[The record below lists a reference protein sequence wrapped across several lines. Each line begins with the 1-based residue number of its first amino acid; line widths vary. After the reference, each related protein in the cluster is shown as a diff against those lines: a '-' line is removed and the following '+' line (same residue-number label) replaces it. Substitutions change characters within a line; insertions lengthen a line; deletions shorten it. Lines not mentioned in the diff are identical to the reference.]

1 MRVSLFK
8 MRKNKSYEIDMTK
21 GALLPKILL
30 FSIPLILSSV
40 MQLLFNAADIVVV
53 GQFSGDQTLGANCVA
68 AIGSTGS
75 VINMLLS
82 VFMGLSVGVNV
93 LAARYYAARQ
103 QKELEETVHTTVALA
118 LIGGVIIAIIGL
130 VAARP
135 ILELMGSPE
144 EVIGL
149 STTYMKIYFIGMP
162 VTMLYNFGAAVLRA
176 AGDTRRPLY
185 YLMNAGVINVILN
198 LIFVIGLRMN
208 VAGVALATI
217 ISQAVSAFLIVK
229 ALVNTSEI
237 YKLDIKK
244 VRVNADK
251 AKRIIRVGLP
261 AGLQGTIFSFSNVLI
276 QSSINEFGSVAMA
289 GSAAAAN
296 IEGFVYMAMN
306 AVYQA
311 CVSFTSQNVGANKPD
326 RIGKVLRTCLAVVF
340 VVGAAMGNLFY
351 FFGSQL
357 VGIYTK
363 EPATIQYGVQRMA
376 VICTVYFLCGFMDV
390 ICGSLRG
397 MGYSTVPMIVSI
409 IGACGL
415 RIVWILTVFRLY
427 HDLTVLFISYPVT
440 WFITASAHLISY
452 FIIKKKV
459 VSKMGGGKAVTA

>member
-1 MRVSLFK
+1 MNTK
-8 MRKNKSYEIDMTK
+8 TKTYEIDMTK

-30 FSIPLILSSV
+30 FSIPLLLSSV
-40 MQLLFNAADIVVV
+40 LQLLFNAADIVVV
-53 GQFSGDQTLGANCVA
+53 GQFSGDETLGANCVA

-75 VINMLLS
+75 VINMILS

-93 LAARYYAARQ
+93 LAARYFAARQ
-103 QKELEETVHTTVALA
+103 KKEMEETVHTTIALA
-118 LIGGVIIAIIGL
+118 LLGGIAIGVIGFFIS
-130 VAARP
+130 RP

-149 STTYMKIYFIGMP
+149 STLYMRIYFIGMP
-162 VTMLYNFGAAVLRA
+162 VNMLYNFGAAVLRA
-176 AGDTRRPLY
+176 TGDTRRPLY
-185 YLMNAGVINVILN
+185 YLINAGFVNVILN
-198 LIFVIGLRMN
+198 LIFVMGLHMN

-217 ISQAVSAFLIVK
+217 LAQALSAFFIVRALIR
-229 ALVNTSEI
+229 TDEI
-237 YKLDIKK
+237 YKLDLKK
-244 VRVNADK
+244 VRVDADK

-261 AGLQGTIFSFSNVLI
+261 AGFQGMIFSFSNVLI
-276 QSSINEFGSVAMA
+276 QSSINEFGSIAMA

-340 VVGAAMGNLFY
+340 VVGFAMGNIFN
-351 FFGSQL
+351 FFGPQL

-363 EPATIQYGVQRMA
+363 EPATIQFGIQRMA
-376 VICTVYFLCGFMDV
+376 VICTLYFLCGFMDV

-409 IGACGL
+409 VGACGL
-415 RIVWILTVFRLY
+415 RIVWILTVFRIY
-427 HDLTVLFISYPVT
+427 HDLTVLYISYPVT
-440 WFITASAHLISY
+440 WFITASVHLISY
-452 FIIKKKV
+452 FIIKKQV
-459 VSKMGGGKAVTA
+459 VSKMGR

>member
-1 MRVSLFK
+1 MQST
-8 MRKNKSYEIDMTK
+8 RKKYEIDMTE

-30 FSIPLILSSV
+30 FSIPLMISSV
-40 MQLLFNAADIVVV
+40 LQLLFNAADIVVV
-53 GQFSGDQTLGANCVA
+53 GQFSGDEALGANCVA

-93 LAARYYAARQ
+93 LAARYFAAKQ
-103 QKELEETVHTTVALA
+103 DKEMSETVHTTVALA
-118 LIGGVIIAIIGL
+118 LIGGVIIAVIGF
-130 VAARP
+130 VASRP
-135 ILELMGSPE
+135 ILELMGSPA
-144 EVIGL
+144 EVIDL
-149 STTYMKIYFIGMP
+149 STTYMRIYFVGMP
-162 VTMLYNFGAAVLRA
+162 VTLLYNFGAAILRA
-176 AGDTRRPLY
+176 TGDTRRPLY

-198 LIFVIGLRMN
+198 LIFVVGFKMN
-208 VAGVALATI
+208 VAGVAFATI
-217 ISQAVSAFLIVK
+217 LAQCVSAALILK
-229 ALVNTSEI
+229 AIMTTEEN
-237 YKLDIKK
+237 YKLYINKISI
-244 VRVNADK
+244 NMDK

-276 QSSINEFGSVAMA
+276 QSSINEFGATAMA
-289 GSAAAAN
+289 GSAAGAN
-296 IEGFVYMAMN
+296 LEGFVYMAMN
-306 AVYQA
+306 SIYQA

-326 RIGKVLRTCLAVVF
+326 RIGKVLANCLAIVS
-340 VVGAAMGNLFY
+340 VVGLVMGNIFYLF
-351 FFGSQL
+351 GAQL
-357 VGIYTK
+357 VGVYTA

-376 VICTVYFLCGFMDV
+376 IICTLYFLCGAMDV

-415 RIVWILTVFRLY
+415 RIVWILTVFRIY
-427 HDLTVLFISYPVT
+427 HSLTVLYISYPVT

-459 VSKMGGGKAVTA
+459 ISKMGTGKAEVA

>member
-1 MRVSLFK
+1 MRS
-8 MRKNKSYEIDMTK
+8 KNKKYEIDMTE

-30 FSIPLILSSV
+30 FSIPLMISSV
-40 MQLLFNAADIVVV
+40 LQLLFNAADIVVV
-53 GQFSGDQTLGANCVA
+53 GQFSGDETLGANCVA

-93 LAARYYAARQ
+93 LAARYFAARQ
-103 QKELEETVHTTVALA
+103 DKEMSETVHTTVALA
-118 LIGGVIIAIIGL
+118 LIGGVIIAIIGFI
-130 VAARP
+130 ASRP
-135 ILELMGSPE
+135 ILELMGSPA
-144 EVIGL
+144 EVIDL
-149 STTYMKIYFIGMP
+149 STTYMRIYFVGMP
-162 VTMLYNFGAAVLRA
+162 VTLLYNFGAAILRA
-176 AGDTRRPLY
+176 TGDTRRPLY

-198 LIFVIGLRMN
+198 LIFVVGFKMN

-217 ISQAVSAFLIVK
+217 LAQCVSAALIVK
-229 ALVNTSEI
+229 ALMATNESYRLELKKISVNM
-237 YKLDIKK
+237 
-244 VRVNADK
+244 DK

-276 QSSINEFGSVAMA
+276 QSSINEFGSTAMA
-289 GSAAAAN
+289 GSAAGAN
-296 IEGFVYMAMN
+296 LEGFVYMAMN
-306 AVYQA
+306 SIYQA

-326 RIGKVLRTCLAVVF
+326 RIGKVLANCLAIVF
-340 VVGAAMGNLFY
+340 VVGVVMGNTFYLF
-351 FFGSQL
+351 GDKL
-357 VGIYTK
+357 VGVYTA

-376 VICTVYFLCGFMDV
+376 IICTLYFLCGSMDV

-415 RIVWILTVFRLY
+415 RIVWILTVFRIY
-427 HDLTVLFISYPVT
+427 HSLTVLYISYPVT
-440 WFITASAHLISY
+440 WFITGSAHLISY

-459 VSKMGGGKAVTA
+459 ISKMGTGKAEMA

>member
-1 MRVSLFK
+1 
-8 MRKNKSYEIDMTK
+8 MTK

-30 FSIPLILSSV
+30 FSIPLIISSV
-40 MQLLFNAADIVVV
+40 LQLLFNAADIVVV
-53 GQFSGDQTLGANCVA
+53 GQFAGDDTLGANCVA

-93 LAARYYAARQ
+93 LAARYFAAK
-103 QKELEETVHTTVALA
+103 QKKEMEETVHTTVALA
-118 LIGGVIIAIIGL
+118 LIGGIIIAVIGIL
-130 VAARP
+130 VSRP
-135 ILELMGSPE
+135 ILEMMGSPE
-144 EVIGL
+144 EVIDL
-149 STTYMKIYFIGMP
+149 STLYMRIYFIGMP
-162 VTMLYNFGAAVLRA
+162 VTMLYNFGAAILRA
-176 AGDTRRPLY
+176 TGDTRRPLY

-198 LIFVIGLRMN
+198 LIFVIGFHMH

-217 ISQAVSAFLIVK
+217 LAQAVSAGLIVK
-229 ALVNTSEI
+229 ALITTDEM
-237 YKLDIKK
+237 YKLSIRKI
-244 VRVNADK
+244 RVDMDK
-251 AKRIIRVGLP
+251 TKRIVRVGLP
-261 AGLQGTIFSFSNVLI
+261 AGLQGAIFSFSNVLI

-306 AVYQA
+306 SVYQA
-311 CVSFTSQNVGANKPD
+311 CVSFTSQNVGANKPE

-340 VVGAAMGNLFY
+340 VVGAVMGNVFY
-351 FFGSQL
+351 FFGAQL
-357 VGIYTK
+357 VSIYTK

-376 VICTVYFLCGFMDV
+376 VICTVYFLCGCMDV

-415 RIVWILTVFRLY
+415 RIVWILTVFRIY
-427 HDLTVLFISYPVT
+427 HDLTVLYISYPVT
-440 WFITASAHLISY
+440 WTITSTAHLISY

-459 VSKMGGGKAVTA
+459 VSKMDGGTVTA

>member
-1 MRVSLFK
+1 
-8 MRKNKSYEIDMTK
+8 MTK

-30 FSIPLILSSV
+30 FSIPLIISSV
-40 MQLLFNAADIVVV
+40 LQLLFNAADIVVV
-53 GQFSGDQTLGANCVA
+53 GQFSGDDTLGANCVA

-93 LAARYYAARQ
+93 LAARYFAAK
-103 QKELEETVHTTVALA
+103 QKKEMEETVHTTVALA
-118 LIGGVIIAIIGL
+118 LIGGIIIAVIGIL
-130 VAARP
+130 VSRP
-135 ILELMGSPE
+135 ILEMMGSPE
-144 EVIGL
+144 EVIDL
-149 STTYMKIYFIGMP
+149 STLYMRIYFIGMP
-162 VTMLYNFGAAVLRA
+162 VTMLYNFGAAILRA
-176 AGDTRRPLY
+176 TGDTRRPLY

-198 LIFVIGLRMN
+198 LIFVIGFHMH

-217 ISQAVSAFLIVK
+217 LAQAVSAGLIVK
-229 ALVNTSEI
+229 ALITTDEM
-237 YKLDIKK
+237 YKLSIRKI
-244 VRVNADK
+244 RVDMDK
-251 AKRIIRVGLP
+251 TKRIVRVGLP
-261 AGLQGTIFSFSNVLI
+261 AGLQGAIFSFSNVLI

-306 AVYQA
+306 SVYQA
-311 CVSFTSQNVGANKPD
+311 CVSFTSQNVGANKPE

-340 VVGAAMGNLFY
+340 VVGAVMGNVFY
-351 FFGSQL
+351 FFGAQL
-357 VGIYTK
+357 VSIYTK

-376 VICTVYFLCGFMDV
+376 VICTVYFLCGCMDV

-415 RIVWILTVFRLY
+415 RIVWILTVFRIY
-427 HDLTVLFISYPVT
+427 HDLTVLYISYPVT
-440 WFITASAHLISY
+440 WTITSTAHLISY

-459 VSKMGGGKAVTA
+459 VSKMDGGTVTA

>member
-1 MRVSLFK
+1 MKNRN
-8 MRKNKSYEIDMTK
+8 RKYEIDMTK

-30 FSIPLILSSV
+30 FSIPLIISSV
-40 MQLLFNAADIVVV
+40 LQLLFNAADIVVV
-53 GQFSGDQTLGANCVA
+53 GQFSGDDTLGANCVA

-93 LAARYYAARQ
+93 LAARYFAAK
-103 QKELEETVHTTVALA
+103 QKKEMEETVHTTVALA
-118 LIGGVIIAIIGL
+118 LIGGIIIAVIGIL
-130 VAARP
+130 VSRP
-135 ILELMGSPE
+135 ILEMMGSPE
-144 EVIGL
+144 EVIDL
-149 STTYMKIYFIGMP
+149 STLYMRIYFIGMP
-162 VTMLYNFGAAVLRA
+162 VTMLYNFGAAILRA
-176 AGDTRRPLY
+176 TGDTRRPLY

-198 LIFVIGLRMN
+198 LIFVIGFHMH

-217 ISQAVSAFLIVK
+217 LAQAVSAGLIVK
-229 ALVNTSEI
+229 ALITTDEM
-237 YKLDIKK
+237 YKLSIRKI
-244 VRVNADK
+244 RVDMDK
-251 AKRIIRVGLP
+251 TKRIVRVGLP
-261 AGLQGTIFSFSNVLI
+261 AGLQGAIFSFSNVLI

-306 AVYQA
+306 SVYQA
-311 CVSFTSQNVGANKPD
+311 CVSFTSQNVGANKPE

-340 VVGAAMGNLFY
+340 VVGAVMGNVFY
-351 FFGSQL
+351 FFGAQL
-357 VGIYTK
+357 VSIYTK

-376 VICTVYFLCGFMDV
+376 VICTVYFLCGCMDV

-415 RIVWILTVFRLY
+415 RIVWILTVFRIY
-427 HDLTVLFISYPVT
+427 HDLTVLYISYPVT
-440 WFITASAHLISY
+440 WTITSTAHLISY

-459 VSKMGGGKAVTA
+459 VSKMDGGTVTA

>member
-1 MRVSLFK
+1 MKNRN
-8 MRKNKSYEIDMTK
+8 RKYEIDMTK

-30 FSIPLILSSV
+30 FSIPLIISSV
-40 MQLLFNAADIVVV
+40 LQLLFNAADIVVV
-53 GQFSGDQTLGANCVA
+53 GQFAGDDTLGANCVA

-93 LAARYYAARQ
+93 LAARYFAARQ
-103 QKELEETVHTTVALA
+103 KKEMEETVHTTVALA
-118 LIGGVIIAIIGL
+118 LIGGIIIAVIGIL
-130 VAARP
+130 VSRP
-135 ILELMGSPE
+135 ILEMMGSPK
-144 EVIGL
+144 EVIDL
-149 STTYMKIYFIGMP
+149 STLYMRIYFIGMP
-162 VTMLYNFGAAVLRA
+162 VTMLYNFGAAILRA
-176 AGDTRRPLY
+176 TGDTRRPLY

-198 LIFVIGLRMN
+198 LIFVIGFHMH

-217 ISQAVSAFLIVK
+217 LAQAVSAGLIVK
-229 ALVNTSEI
+229 ALITTDEM
-237 YKLDIKK
+237 YKLSIRKI
-244 VRVNADK
+244 RVDMDK
-251 AKRIIRVGLP
+251 TKRIVRVGLP
-261 AGLQGTIFSFSNVLI
+261 AGLQGAIFSFSNVLI

-306 AVYQA
+306 SVYQA
-311 CVSFTSQNVGANKPD
+311 CVSFTSQNVGANKPE

-340 VVGAAMGNLFY
+340 VVGAVMGNVFY
-351 FFGSQL
+351 FFGAQL
-357 VGIYTK
+357 VSIYTK

-376 VICTVYFLCGFMDV
+376 VICTVYFLCGCMDV

-415 RIVWILTVFRLY
+415 RIVWILTVFRIY
-427 HDLTVLFISYPVT
+427 HDLTVLYISYPVT
-440 WFITASAHLISY
+440 WTITSTAHLISY

-459 VSKMGGGKAVTA
+459 VSKMDGGTVTA

>member
-1 MRVSLFK
+1 

-149 STTYMKIYFIGMP
+149 STTYMKI
-162 VTMLYNFGAAVLRA
+162 
-176 AGDTRRPLY
+176 
-185 YLMNAGVINVILN
+185 
-198 LIFVIGLRMN
+198 
-208 VAGVALATI
+208 
-217 ISQAVSAFLIVK
+217 
-229 ALVNTSEI
+229 
-237 YKLDIKK
+237 
-244 VRVNADK
+244 
-251 AKRIIRVGLP
+251 
-261 AGLQGTIFSFSNVLI
+261 
-276 QSSINEFGSVAMA
+276 
-289 GSAAAAN
+289 
-296 IEGFVYMAMN
+296 
-306 AVYQA
+306 
-311 CVSFTSQNVGANKPD
+311 
-326 RIGKVLRTCLAVVF
+326 
-340 VVGAAMGNLFY
+340 
-351 FFGSQL
+351 
-357 VGIYTK
+357 
-363 EPATIQYGVQRMA
+363 
-376 VICTVYFLCGFMDV
+376 
-390 ICGSLRG
+390 
-397 MGYSTVPMIVSI
+397 
-409 IGACGL
+409 
-415 RIVWILTVFRLY
+415 
-427 HDLTVLFISYPVT
+427 
-440 WFITASAHLISY
+440 
-452 FIIKKKV
+452 
-459 VSKMGGGKAVTA
+459 

>member
-1 MRVSLFK
+1 MKNRN
-8 MRKNKSYEIDMTK
+8 RKYEIDMTK

-30 FSIPLILSSV
+30 FSIPLIISSV
-40 MQLLFNAADIVVV
+40 LQLLFNAADIVVV
-53 GQFSGDQTLGANCVA
+53 GQFAGDDTLGANCVA

-93 LAARYYAARQ
+93 LAARYFAAK
-103 QKELEETVHTTVALA
+103 QKKEMEETVHTTVALA
-118 LIGGVIIAIIGL
+118 LIGGIIIAVIGIL
-130 VAARP
+130 VSRP
-135 ILELMGSPE
+135 ILEMMGSPE
-144 EVIGL
+144 EVIDL
-149 STTYMKIYFIGMP
+149 STLYMRIYFIGMP
-162 VTMLYNFGAAVLRA
+162 VTMLYNFGAAILRA
-176 AGDTRRPLY
+176 TGDTRRPLY

-198 LIFVIGLRMN
+198 LIFVIGFHMH

-217 ISQAVSAFLIVK
+217 LAQAVSAGLIVK
-229 ALVNTSEI
+229 ALITTDEM
-237 YKLDIKK
+237 YKLSIRKI
-244 VRVNADK
+244 RVDMDK
-251 AKRIIRVGLP
+251 TKRIVRVGLP
-261 AGLQGTIFSFSNVLI
+261 AGLQGAIFSFSNVLI

-306 AVYQA
+306 SVYQA
-311 CVSFTSQNVGANKPD
+311 CVSFTSQNVGANKPE

-340 VVGAAMGNLFY
+340 VVGAVMGNVFY
-351 FFGSQL
+351 FFGAQL
-357 VGIYTK
+357 VSIYTK

-376 VICTVYFLCGFMDV
+376 VICTVYFLCGCMDV

-415 RIVWILTVFRLY
+415 RIVWILTVFRIY
-427 HDLTVLFISYPVT
+427 HDLTVLYISYPVT
-440 WFITASAHLISY
+440 WTITSTAHLISY

-459 VSKMGGGKAVTA
+459 VSKMDGGTVTA

>member
-1 MRVSLFK
+1 M
-8 MRKNKSYEIDMTK
+8 NKKYEIDMTK

-30 FSIPLILSSV
+30 FSVPLIISSV
-40 MQLLFNAADIVVV
+40 LQLLFNAADIVVV

-93 LAARYYAARQ
+93 LAARYFASKQ
-103 QKELEETVHTTVALA
+103 QKEMDETVHTTVALA
-118 LIGGVIIAIIGL
+118 LIGGVIIAVIGV

-144 EVIGL
+144 EVIDL
-149 STTYMKIYFIGMP
+149 STTYMRIYFIGMP
-162 VTMLYNFGAAVLRA
+162 VTMLYNFGAAILRA

-185 YLMNAGVINVILN
+185 YLMNAGVINVVLN
-198 LIFVIGLRMN
+198 LIFVVGLNMN

-217 ISQAVSAFLIVK
+217 LAQTVSALFIVK
-229 ALVNTSEI
+229 ALVKTEEI
-237 YKLDIKK
+237 YKLDLSRI
-244 VRVNADK
+244 RVNGDK
-251 AKRIIRVGLP
+251 AVRIIRVGLP

-289 GSAAAAN
+289 GSAAGAN
-296 IEGFVYMAMN
+296 LEGFVYMAMN
-306 AVYQA
+306 SIYQA

-326 RIGKVLRTCLAVVF
+326 RIGKVLRTCLAIVVI
-340 VVGAAMGNLFY
+340 VGVLMGNLFY
-351 FFGSQL
+351 LFGDRL
-357 VGIYTK
+357 VAIYTK

-376 VICTVYFLCGFMDV
+376 VICTLYFLCGCMDV

-409 IGACGL
+409 VGACGL
-415 RIVWILTVFRLY
+415 RIVWILTVFRVY
-427 HDLTVLFISYPVT
+427 HNLTVLYVSYPVT

-459 VSKMGGGKAVTA
+459 ISKMGEGKVVTA

>member
-1 MRVSLFK
+1 MRI
-8 MRKNKSYEIDMTK
+8 KNKKYEIDMTK

-30 FSIPLILSSV
+30 FSIPLLLSSIL
-40 MQLLFNAADIVVV
+40 QLLFNAADIVVV
-53 GQFSGDQTLGANCVA
+53 GQLSGDIGANCVA
-68 AIGSTGS
+68 AIGSTGA

-93 LAARYYAARQ
+93 LAARYFAARQ
-103 QKELEETVHTTVALA
+103 EKEMEETVHTTIALA
-118 LIGGVIIAIIGL
+118 LIGGVIIAVIGII
-130 VAARP
+130 AARP

-144 EVIGL
+144 EVIDL
-149 STTYMKIYFIGMP
+149 STLYMRIYFIGMP
-162 VTMLYNFGAAVLRA
+162 VNMLYNFGAAVLRA

-198 LIFVIGLRMN
+198 LVFVMGFKMN

-217 ISQAVSAFLIVK
+217 LAQTVSAFFIVK
-229 ALVNTSEI
+229 ALVTTNEI
-237 YKLDIKK
+237 YRLDIKK
-244 VRVNADK
+244 IRVDADK

-311 CVSFTSQNVGANKPD
+311 CVSFTSQNVGANKPE
-326 RIGKVLRTCLAVVF
+326 RIGKVLRTCLAIVVI
-340 VVGAAMGNLFY
+340 VGASMGNIFY
-351 FFGSQL
+351 LFGSQL

-376 VICTVYFLCGFMDV
+376 VICTIYFLCGIMDV
-390 ICGSLRG
+390 VCGSLRG

-409 IGACGL
+409 VGACGL
-415 RIVWILTVFRLY
+415 RIVWILTVFRMY
-427 HDLTVLFISYPVT
+427 HDLTVLYISYPVT
-440 WFITASAHLISY
+440 WIITATAHFISY
-452 FIIKKKV
+452 FIIKKIV
-459 VSKMGGGKAVTA
+459 VSKMGDGKAVTA

>member
-1 MRVSLFK
+1 
-8 MRKNKSYEIDMTK
+8 
-21 GALLPKILL
+21 
-30 FSIPLILSSV
+30 
-40 MQLLFNAADIVVV
+40 
-53 GQFSGDQTLGANCVA
+53 
-68 AIGSTGS
+68 
-75 VINMLLS
+75 
-82 VFMGLSVGVNV
+82 
-93 LAARYYAARQ
+93 
-103 QKELEETVHTTVALA
+103 
-118 LIGGVIIAIIGL
+118 
-130 VAARP
+130 
-135 ILELMGSPE
+135 
-144 EVIGL
+144 
-149 STTYMKIYFIGMP
+149 
-162 VTMLYNFGAAVLRA
+162 MLYNFGAAVLRA

-198 LIFVIGLRMN
+198 LIFVIGLQMN

-229 ALVNTSEI
+229 ALVNTNEI

-251 AKRIIRVGLP
+251 AKKIIRVGLP

>member
-1 MRVSLFK
+1 MSK
-8 MRKNKSYEIDMTK
+8 ANKKYEIDMTE
-21 GALLPKILL
+21 GPLLPKILL
-30 FSIPLILSSV
+30 FSIPLMISSV
-40 MQLLFNAADIVVV
+40 LQLLFNAADIVVV
-53 GQFSGDQTLGANCVA
+53 GQFSGDETLGANCVA
-68 AIGSTGS
+68 AIGSTGA

-93 LAARYYAARQ
+93 LAARYFAAK
-103 QKELEETVHTTVALA
+103 QKREMKETVQTTVALA
-118 LIGGVIIAIIGL
+118 LIGGVIIAVIGIL
-130 VAARP
+130 ASKP
-135 ILELMGSPE
+135 ILEMMGSPE
-144 EVIGL
+144 EVIDL
-149 STTYMKIYFIGMP
+149 SALYMRIYFIGMP
-162 VTMLYNFGAAVLRA
+162 VTLLYNFGAAILRA
-176 AGDTRRPLY
+176 TGDTRRPLY
-185 YLMNAGVINVILN
+185 YLMNAGVVNVILN
-198 LIFVIGLRMN
+198 LIFVMGLHMH

-217 ISQAVSAFLIVK
+217 LAQAMSAFLIVK
-229 ALVNTSEI
+229 ALVKTEEM
-237 YKLDIKK
+237 YKLDLKKIKIYP
-244 VRVNADK
+244 DK
-251 AKRIIRVGLP
+251 ARRIIRVGLP

-306 AVYQA
+306 SVYQA

-326 RIGKVLRTCLAVVF
+326 RIGKVLRTCLVVVF
-340 VVGAAMGNLFY
+340 IVGAAMGNIFNL
-351 FFGSQL
+351 FGSRL
-357 VGIYTK
+357 VSIYTS

-376 VICTVYFLCGFMDV
+376 VICTLYFLCGCMDV

-415 RIVWILTVFRLY
+415 RIVWILTIFRIY
-427 HDLTVLFISYPVT
+427 HDLTVLYVSYPVT

-459 VSKMGGGKAVTA
+459 VSKMGDSKIEAA